1 MSNTGYP
8 VPQTIKEMRSVYDMF
23 SLKGKVALVT
33 GAGGGIGKATAA
45 ALAEMGAKVAL
56 MDIPPKEEI
65 LKQNCADIREKCG
78 AEVMYVLGD
87 VSKPESVD
95 AFVAQVVEA
104 FGTIDICHNN
114 AGIGL
119 AGDDSNIDIKM
130 CQKVVDINLTGN
142 MLVGRACANVMV
154 AHKHGGSIIN
164 TASMSGVIVNR
175 LPAGSR
181 YGIAYPATKAGVA
194 HLTKAMAMD
203 YAQFGIRF
211 NSVSYGYIISGLHD
225 PKAGF
230 PVEAFA
236 SMAADTP
243 LGRAASLEEAVG
255 CVCYLASDLAS
266 FETGSN
272 IIVDGG
278 YTTW

>member
-1 MSNTGYP
+1 
-8 VPQTIKEMRSVYDMF
+8 MF

-65 LKQNCADIREKCG
+65 LRQNCEAIREKCG

-87 VSKPESVD
+87 VSDPDSVD
-95 AFVAQVVEA
+95 AFVDQVVKA
-104 FGTIDICHNN
+104 FGIIDVCHNN

-119 AGDDSNIDIKM
+119 AGDVANIELRLW
-130 CQKVVDINLTGN
+130 QKVVDINLTGN

-154 AHKHGGSIIN
+154 AHGHGGSIIN
-164 TASMSGVIVNR
+164 TASVSGVIVNR
-175 LPAGSR
+175 LPQGSR
-181 YGIAYPATKAGVA
+181 YGIAYPATKAGVV
-194 HLTKAMAMD
+194 HLTKAMD
-203 YAQFGIRF
+203 YAQYGIRF
-211 NSVSYGYIISGLHD
+211 NSVSYGYVISGLHD
-225 PKAGF
+225 PRAGF

-243 LGRAASLEEAVG
+243 LGRTASLDEAVG
-255 CVCYLASDLAS
+255 CVGYLASDPSS